1 MAIRK
6 KPSKHTTP
14 AMETH
19 RSKGMAHLVETSE
32 RMERAEAKDTTA
44 AEPASETKDTTEAKD
59 TTKAKDMPVAQT
71 NPRKHRRELLQDD
84 GEASASEAIEEEVVA
99 PISLPCVVDDD
110 AKLMRV
116 SAQYYTVLNSD
127 EDTSAD
133 EEQEDDDEDA
143 SGEAD

>member
-1 MAIRK
+1 MRLEAHLSTRHARRLRRAEQKDGGGGADPKMAIRK

-59 TTKAKDMPVAQT
+59 TTKAKDMPVAQVT
-71 NPRKHRRELLQDD
+71 APDTEQWRR
-84 GEASASEAIEEEVVA
+84 
-99 PISLPCVVDDD
+99 
-110 AKLMRV
+110 
-116 SAQYYTVLNSD
+116 
-127 EDTSAD
+127 
-133 EEQEDDDEDA
+133 
-143 SGEAD
+143 